1 MVHEYRAPHHLEDQ
15 NAVTEVRVPEPHQR
29 GCRPPRADALVTE
42 ADAFYEGLG
51 MGAYFSSVF
60 EGTPEQGKRGQN
72 TVGPDECGPDR
83 RGCGC
88 QSEPAE

>member
-1 MVHEYRAPHHLEDQ
+1 MDHEYHEPHHEDQ
-15 NAVTEVRVPEPHQR
+15 NAVTEVGVPDPHQP
-29 GCRPPRADALVTE
+29 GCRPPRAEGLVTE

-51 MGAYFSSVF
+51 MGAYFPSVF
-60 EGTPEQGKRGQN
+60 GGAAFEQRKP
-72 TVGPDECGPDR
+72 VGPEECGPDQ

>member
-1 MVHEYRAPHHLEDQ
+1 M
-15 NAVTEVRVPEPHQR
+15 
-29 GCRPPRADALVTE
+29 TE

-51 MGAYFSSVF
+51 MGAYFPSVF
-60 EGTPEQGKRGQN
+60 GGAAPEQRKP
-72 TVGPDECGPDR
+72 VGPEECGPDQ

>member
-1 MVHEYRAPHHLEDQ
+1 MDHEYRDPHHHEDQ
-15 NAVTEVRVPEPHQR
+15 NAVTEVGVPEP
-29 GCRPPRADALVTE
+29 
-42 ADAFYEGLG
+42 DAFYEGLG
-51 MGAYFSSVF
+51 MGAYFPSVF